1 MIVRCARIFSLLVAV
16 LLAPPLAAQSSP
28 TQTGPQPGGPQDTT
42 VKDPRSRAKIHTE
55 LGSLYFQDKNIPV
68 AMEELTI
75 AIYIDSTY
83 APAYSMRA
91 LVHHYLNEPQHAED
105 NFRDA
110 LRHAP
115 DDPEIANN
123 YGWFL
128 CQTGK
133 YKDGLAQIDRAL
145 RNRLYQTPDLA
156 YLNAAQC
163 AVGMGDM
170 KLGEEYLQRAHRLTG
185 GRPVVSF
192 RLAELYYQTNR
203 TEAAR
208 KELADLINKIE
219 PNAEVLWLAVRI
231 ERKLGDR
238 ETENRYVTQLRRKYP
253 DSKEYQELLKGNY
266 E

>member
-1 MIVRCARIFSLLVAV
+1 MIVRGARVLLLLVAV
-16 LLAPPLAAQSSP
+16 LVTPPLLAQSS

-75 AIYIDSTY
+75 AIYIDPTY

-91 LVHHYLNEPQHAED
+91 LVHHFLNEPQHAED
-105 NFRDA
+105 NFREA
-110 LRHAP
+110 LRYAP

-128 CQTGK
+128 CQIGK
-133 YKDGLAQIDRAL
+133 YKEGLPEFERAL
-145 RNRLYQTPDLA
+145 RNRLYQTPDRA
-156 YLNAAQC
+156 YLNAGQC
-163 AVGMGDM
+163 AVSMGDL
-170 KLGEEYLQRAHRLTG
+170 KLGEEYLQKAYRMTG
-185 GRPVVSF
+185 GSPVTVF
-192 RLAELYYQTNR
+192 RIADLYFRTNR
-203 TEAAR
+203 IDEAR
-208 KELADLINKIE
+208 KELADLMRKIE
-219 PNAEVLWLAVRI
+219 PNAEVLWLAVRV
-231 ERKLGDR
+231 ERKIGDR
-238 ETENRYVTQLRRKYP
+238 EVENRYTTQLRRKYP